1 MGAAPVTPAGPP
13 ESALVGGGPP
23 RRRRVTLPDAARRRS
38 VKHQL
43 GGALISLPESNRDLA
58 VLLLRIITGIN
69 FVGHGLV
76 RILGDY
82 TAFAQGIV
90 DQFADTILPAVMV
103 WPLGYAIPV
112 VELAFGVALIVGVRI
127 RATVIA
133 GFVLMAVL
141 LSGMVLLEEWAV
153 VGIQMI
159 YILTLF
165 AILAFQ
171 PEARHGPPDPPS
183 ANR

>member
-1 MGAAPVTPAGPP
+1 M
-13 ESALVGGGPP
+13 
-23 RRRRVTLPDAARRRS
+23 
-38 VKHQL
+38 KYQL
-43 GGALISLPESNRDLA
+43 GGTLISLPESNRGLA
-58 VLLLRIITGIN
+58 VLLLRVITGIN

-82 TAFAQGIV
+82 KGFAQSTV
-90 DQFADTILPAVMV
+90 DQFADTILPAAMV

-112 VELAFGVALIVGVRI
+112 VELVFGVALIVGVRL
-127 RATVIA
+127 RATIIA
-133 GFVLMAVL
+133 GFALMAVL
-141 LSGMVLLEEWAV
+141 LSGMVLLEQWAV
-153 VGIQMI
+153 VGTQMI

-171 PEARHGPPDPPS
+171 PEARREPPDPQS